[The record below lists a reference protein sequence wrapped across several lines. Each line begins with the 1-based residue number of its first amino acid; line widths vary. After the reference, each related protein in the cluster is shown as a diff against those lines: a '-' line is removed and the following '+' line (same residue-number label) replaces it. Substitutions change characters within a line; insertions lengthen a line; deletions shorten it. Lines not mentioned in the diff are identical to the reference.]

1 MLKKWMSVCSALAL
15 SMVLAQGAA
24 AASPV
29 DDAQAVAAAV
39 EKMGVAMNHPA
50 DGPTLGQLVMDD
62 LSYGHSNGKVQ
73 NKAEFIDA
81 LVSGAS
87 NLTDIIQSDQTI
99 KVVQDVAVVRNT
111 FLAVTNDAGKTGKVS
126 LKILMVWKKLD
137 GQWRLLARQA
147 VRSAA

>member
-1 MLKKWMSVCSALAL
+1 MLGKWKMLCGALVCSI
-15 SMVLAQGAA
+15 MLAQGATA
-24 AASPV
+24 APA

-39 EKMGVAMNHPA
+39 EKLRVAMSHPA
-50 DGPTLGQLVMDD
+50 DGPTLGQLTMDE

-73 NKAEFIDA
+73 DKTEFVGA

-87 NLTDIIQSDQTI
+87 NLTDITVSDQSI
-99 KVVQDVAVVRNT
+99 QVVQDMAVVRHT
-111 FLAVTNDAGKTGKVS
+111 FAAVTNDGGKTGKVT
-126 LKILMVWKKLD
+126 LKILMVWNKHD